1 MTALVE
7 EREVGIRRQLL
18 GGGGLGEGHVIGW
31 KRKLVLAA
39 DHLTAFAFL
48 PLRSIPLSPLYSSI
62 ESPPPPKMLSG
73 TVCHS
78 PVSMPSNAQK

>member
-1 MTALVE
+1 M
-7 EREVGIRRQLL
+7 
-18 GGGGLGEGHVIGW
+18 IGW

-48 PLRSIPLSPLYSSI
+48 PLRSIPLAPLYSSI
-62 ESPPPPKMLSG
+62 ESLKMLSG

>member
-7 EREVGIRRQLL
+7 EREVGSRGQLW
-18 GGGGLGEGHVIGW
+18 GLGEGHVIGW

-62 ESPPPPKMLSG
+62 ESPPPLKMLFG